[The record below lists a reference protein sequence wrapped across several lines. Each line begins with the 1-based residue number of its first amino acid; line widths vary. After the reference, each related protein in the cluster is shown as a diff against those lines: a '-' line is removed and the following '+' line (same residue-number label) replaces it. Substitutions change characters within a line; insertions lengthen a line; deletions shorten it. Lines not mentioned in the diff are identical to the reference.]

1 MARLSQGILG
11 GVSGKIGNLV
21 GSSWKGIAV
30 IKTKALSVANP
41 RTAAQVAQRGSMSSC
56 VAFATSILATIIKPL
71 NDRFAQGMSGF
82 NLFVSRNV
90 NFFTPTTLAFPLSLS
105 LSRGKMIG
113 IPPTSVVADK
123 SLGTCVVNW
132 ATGLPDA
139 YAQASDKV
147 YIVVYNLTEGLF
159 IVSSGS
165 AIRSTGTFA
174 APLPFSWNVDDE
186 LYTYISFL
194 RSDGS
199 VVSDSGVRMDVVV
212 A

>member
-41 RTAAQVAQRGSMSSC
+41 RTAGQVAQRTKMENI
-56 VAFATSILATIIKPL
+56 VAYAQYILASFIKPL

-82 NLFVSRNV
+82 NLFVSRNIA
-90 NFFTPTTLAFPLSLS
+90 FFDTEGPGNSGELQLAM
-105 LSRGKMIG
+105 GKMQAVN
-113 IPPTSVVADK
+113 PSTFVADV
-123 SLGTCVVNW
+123 SLGTCVVTW
-132 ATGLPDA
+132 DTSLIDA
-139 YAQASDKV
+139 YAQATDKV
-147 YIVVYNLTEGLF
+147 YLLIQKSLTNITF
-159 IVSSGS
+159 GS
-165 AIRSTGTFA
+165 AGVAVRSAGTLSVPLDPIIGVGDVLFA
-174 APLPFSWNVDDE
+174 YLV
-186 LYTYISFL
+186 FL

-199 VVSDSGVRMDVVV
+199 VVSVTGNKSTVVI